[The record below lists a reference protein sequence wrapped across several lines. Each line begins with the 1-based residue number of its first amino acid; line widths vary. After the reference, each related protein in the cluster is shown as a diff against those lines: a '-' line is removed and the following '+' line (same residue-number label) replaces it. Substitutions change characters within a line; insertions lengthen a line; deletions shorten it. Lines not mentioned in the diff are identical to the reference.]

1 MPSLKRIMS
10 EFDPGLPSIKLVQT
24 YILNKQEVEIKL
36 TSDDLLVGRIVWQDL
51 NCLCLVDHYEKQT
64 LVWRQALVYLKP
76 KA

>member
-1 MPSLKRIMS
+1 MS

-36 TSDDLLVGRIVWQDL
+36 TSDDLLVGRIVWQDI

-64 LVWRQALVYLKP
+64 LIWRQALVYLKP

>member
-24 YILNKQEVEIKL
+24 YVLNKQEVEIKL